1 VGTVLTDWQLLRT
14 AAENVASRPA
24 PGGNAGVRH
33 RWTYHW
39 DRIRLSVAGRT
50 GTAGAFHDGSGADL
64 AALLYSAARRASAPP
79 VRREPSRPAPA
90 GTGPPAGNEP
100 PALPEIQRLSWQAG
114 IGRERHI
121 AGYAL
126 YRPDRPPLRWQV
138 RRTLLLLGIDQAV
151 CARAEPDTALL
162 PAEAPEPGRW
172 PLLLS
177 PLLLS
182 ALLLAPTLNR
192 LGAAAS
198 WPAVSLGDPAAGGG
212 FDDVG
217 EPRRPLWFVD
227 NGTVVGGPGGETT
240 DGFGVGLHD
249 LLVVGPDHG
258 NDPPLPSAGAFV
270 SSGTVCGDPEGPR
283 LVVLHER
290 ADAAG
295 RRRTHGCPV
304 GDVRELLGRGT
315 WCGPFQRGAGPWIS
329 RWLALDQEDVS

>member
-14 AAENVASRPA
+14 AVDNVASRPA
-24 PGGNAGVRH
+24 PGDRGAVRH

-39 DRIRLSVAGRT
+39 DRIRLSVAGRS

-64 AALLYSAARRASAPP
+64 GALLESATQRASAPP
-79 VRREPSRPAPA
+79 VRRTPSGPPPA
-90 GTGPPAGNEP
+90 GTAPPAP
-100 PALPEIQRLSWQAG
+100 PEIQRLSWQAG
-114 IGRERHI
+114 IGRERHT

-126 YRPDRPPLRWQV
+126 YRPERPPLRWQV
-138 RRTLLLLGIDQAV
+138 RRTLLLLGIDRAM
-151 CARAEPDTALL
+151 CARAEPDTAVL
-162 PAEAPEPGRW
+162 PAEPPEPGRW

-192 LGAAAS
+192 LGVAGS

-217 EPRRPLWFVD
+217 EPRRPGWFVD
-227 NGTVVGGPGGETT
+227 NGTVVGGPGGETA
-240 DGFGVGLHD
+240 DEFGVGLHD

-258 NDPPLPSAGAFV
+258 NDPPLPSAGAFI
-270 SSGTVCGDPEGPR
+270 SSGTACGDPEGPG

-295 RRRTHGCPV
+295 RRRTHVCSV

-315 WCGPFQRGAGPWIS
+315 WCGPLQRGAGPWIS